1 MTFQVPINFFTDGD
15 RETHEWRNMF
25 NANDVI
31 ESGSINFFDILTVD
45 RINEEGV
52 SVIINM
58 SFGRQ
63 NGDMMDIET
72 VSFDN
77 IDVIREFVHSIV
89 AAFMS
94 LDPVMRRAADEF
106 RNKIINELGIDDH
119 NNGEN
124 EDDK

>member
-1 MTFQVPINFFTDGD
+1 MTFQVPLSFFTDGD
-15 RETHEWRNMF
+15 RETHEWRDMF

-52 SVIINM
+52 SVVINM

-77 IDVIREFVHSIV
+77 IDVMRAFVHSII

-94 LDPVMRRAADEF
+94 LDPVTRRAADEF
-106 RNKIINELGIDDH
+106 RDKIIGELGINPDNPD
-119 NNGEN
+119 NGDN
-124 EDDK
+124 K

>member
-1 MTFQVPINFFTDGD
+1 MTFQVPLNFFTDGD
-15 RETHEWRNMF
+15 RETHEWRDMF

-31 ESGSINFFDILTVD
+31 DSGSINFFDILTVD

-52 SVIINM
+52 SVVINM

-77 IDVIREFVHSIV
+77 IEVMRAFVHSIV
-89 AAFMS
+89 AAFLS
-94 LDPVMRRAADEF
+94 LDPVTRRAADEF
-106 RNKIINELGIDDH
+106 RNKIIGELGISNPD
-119 NNGEN
+119 N